1 MYKVYILKCSDN
13 TLYTWITTDL
23 NKRIRQHNWEIL
35 GWAKYTLARKPV
47 ELLYFESA
55 KDRSEA
61 SKREYFIKK
70 LKRVEKMKLINK
82 KQIVLIKWW
91 TSKENYK
98 DFYDFL
104 ENQEFDPYAEKT
116 KRWNISL
123 WEDLWE
129 WFEVLEIPMPNR
141 DFADYNAWKIVF
153 EKHFNFFKKDV
164 TFIGHSLGWTF
175 LAKYFNEKILSTEDF
190 YPQGALRSPL
200 NKWKEIFNFLKIIL
214 VAPAF
219 KDDKNEVL
227 GNFNFE
233 KNLENLKTI
242 QEKITIFASKDDFVV
257 DFSDIEDFQKVLPN
271 SEYKIF
277 ENKWHFLQEDFEEL
291 IEEIK

>member
-123 WEDLWE
+123 W
-129 WFEVLEIPMPNR
+129 
-141 DFADYNAWKIVF
+141 
-153 EKHFNFFKKDV
+153 
-164 TFIGHSLGWTF
+164 
-175 LAKYFNEKILSTEDF
+175 
-190 YPQGALRSPL
+190 
-200 NKWKEIFNFLKIIL
+200 
-214 VAPAF
+214 
-219 KDDKNEVL
+219 
-227 GNFNFE
+227 
-233 KNLENLKTI
+233 
-242 QEKITIFASKDDFVV
+242 
-257 DFSDIEDFQKVLPN
+257 
-271 SEYKIF
+271 
-277 ENKWHFLQEDFEEL
+277 
-291 IEEIK
+291 